1 MFTDAYTRMKKKGS
15 VMALYLAI
23 TIIFVILVVIKN
35 FFFYYQ
41 MLHTEELNH
50 FIDGD
55 ILNDF
60 W

>member
-1 MFTDAYTRMKKKGS
+1 
-15 VMALYLAI
+15 MALYLAI